1 MELTPQEIAEIEEL
15 MEHSQDESAPSKSF
29 QQLLLENPHHKG
41 GLAQLAA
48 AEQQALLPSTVEP
61 ASPST
66 PSILPPKV

>member
-29 QQLLLENPHHKG
+29 QQLLQENPHQKG

-48 AEQQALLPSTVEP
+48 AEQQALSRSTVGPP
-61 ASPST
+61 APST
-66 PSILPPKV
+66 PSTSAPKV